1 MRREQRLRN
10 NADFVRVRRE
20 GRSWPH
26 SLLVLFAAPGPVA
39 GGTTRIGV
47 TVGRW
52 AGNAVVRN
60 RARRRV
66 REAVRLRYDRI
77 APGWDLVFLARPGV
91 AQVPY
96 AAIAEAVAVV
106 LGRAGVLGAE
116 I

>member
-1 MRREQRLRN
+1 
-10 NADFVRVRRE
+10 
-20 GRSWPH
+20 
-26 SLLVLFAAPGPVA
+26 
-39 GGTTRIGV
+39 
-47 TVGRW
+47 
-52 AGNAVVRN
+52 
-60 RARRRV
+60 V